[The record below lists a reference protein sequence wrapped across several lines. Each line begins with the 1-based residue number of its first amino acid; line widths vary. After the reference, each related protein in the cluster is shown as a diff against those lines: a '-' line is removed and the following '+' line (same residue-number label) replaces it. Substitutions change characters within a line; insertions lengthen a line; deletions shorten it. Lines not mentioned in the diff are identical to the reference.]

1 MTRVRAHLPPV
12 ALFVAILVAW
22 EAYVRLAGI
31 EPVLLPGPVRVL
43 DQLWTYRADAVR
55 HAWPTLLE
63 TVLGFA
69 AAVVLAILAAAA
81 MDRVPAARRA
91 VEPLLVATQTI
102 PVVALA
108 PLFLLWFG
116 FGLAPKVLV
125 VILVTFFPIVVSL
138 LDGFR
143 STPPEASDLLRS
155 YGASEGQAFR
165 KLRWP
170 AALPAFFTG
179 LRISVVYAVIGAV
192 FGEYVGA
199 REGLGIWM
207 QLSQNAFRTDLVFA
221 AIVVTSV
228 LSLTLYALVGLLRR
242 LVIPWAPGVRHEVD
256 IEERPF

>member
-1 MTRVRAHLPPV
+1 VRDRVPPL
-12 ALFVAILVAW
+12 ALVLAILVAW
-22 EAYVRLAGI
+22 EAYVRLAGV
-31 EPVLLPGPVRVL
+31 EPVVLPGPVRVL
-43 DQLWTYRADAVR
+43 DALWTFRDDAVR
-55 HAWPTLLE
+55 HAIPTLVE

-69 AAVVLAILAAAA
+69 LAVVLAVGAAAA
-81 MDRVPAARRA
+81 MDRAPAARRA
-91 VEPLLVATQTI
+91 VEPLLVTSQTI

-125 VILVTFFPIVVSL
+125 VILVTFFPITVAL

-143 STPPEASDLLRS
+143 SVSLDAEDLMRS
-155 YGASEGQAFR
+155 YGASDGQAFR

-170 AALPAFFTG
+170 AALPSFFTG

-221 AIVVTSV
+221 AILVTSV
-228 LSLTLYALVGLLRR
+228 LSLALYALVGVVRR
-242 LVIPWAPGVRHEVD
+242 IVIPWAPGIRRELD
-256 IEERPF
+256 LEDRPF